1 MIKKVA
7 LFDFDNTVASGN
19 TITRLL
25 QYDIRKHRWHCIFL
39 IQMAFYYG
47 LYLIHLSSF
56 EKAKSA
62 LLFPVR
68 YMSDQEFEDFY
79 HQHVEIYYYPQVVA
93 EMQSKKMRV
102 ML

>member
-25 QYDIRKHRWHCIFL
+25 QYDIRKHPWHCIFL

-47 LYLIHLSSF
+47 LYLIHLSSLKKPNQPCYF
-56 EKAKSA
+56 
-62 LLFPVR
+62 LFV
-68 YMSDQEFEDFY
+68 
-79 HQHVEIYYYPQVVA
+79 I
-93 EMQSKKMRV
+93 
-102 ML
+102 